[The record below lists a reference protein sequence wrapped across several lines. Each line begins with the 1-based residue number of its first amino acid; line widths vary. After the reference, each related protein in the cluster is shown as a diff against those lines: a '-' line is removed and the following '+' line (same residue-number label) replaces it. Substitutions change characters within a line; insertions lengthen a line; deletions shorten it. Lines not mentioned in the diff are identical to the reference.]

1 MHGKDVSTLLPM
13 STPLKAR
20 FQIAVGIVDRN
31 GRVLISKRK
40 PDAHSGDLWEFP
52 GGKVREG
59 ESPEQAVVRE
69 LREELGI
76 GVRVERFYARVEHE
90 YPDRRIELLAYLCV
104 LEEGKPT
111 PIHCVACDWVPISD
125 LNRRSFPEA
134 NLALVKRLTEQG
146 TR

>member
-1 MHGKDVSTLLPM
+1 MTSSPPKPQ
-13 STPLKAR
+13 
-20 FQIAVGIVDRN
+20 FQIAVGIVERN
-31 GRVLISKRK
+31 GRVLISLRK
-40 PDAHSGDLWEFP
+40 ADAHSGDLWEFP
-52 GGKVREG
+52 GGKVHEG

-90 YPDRRIELLAYLCV
+90 YPDRRVELLAYLCV

-111 PIHCVACDWVPISD
+111 PIHCAACDWVTLSD
-125 LNRRSFPEA
+125 LARYSFPAA
-134 NLALVKRLTEQG
+134 NESLIKRLTEQG

>member
-1 MHGKDVSTLLPM
+1 M
-13 STPLKAR
+13 SSPVKAQ
-20 FQIAVGIVDRN
+20 FQIAVGIVERN

-52 GGKVREG
+52 GGKVHEG
-59 ESPEQAVVRE
+59 EAPEQAVVRE

-76 GVRVERFYARVEHE
+76 GVRVDRFYARVEHE

-111 PIHCVACDWVPISD
+111 PIHCAACEWVTFSD
-125 LNRRSFPEA
+125 LGRHSFPEA
-134 NLALVKRLTEQG
+134 NSTLIKRLTEQG
-146 TR
+146 TK